1 MFRARHRLHRLH
13 RLDRLNGLRQVVG
26 FADDIH
32 AHGPWRHFG
41 SRRRARTGP
50 SLGLILLAGLAVF
63 AFLKLTT
70 AADGPNR
77 ARLEK
82 ITLAALALLVGAILL
97 SLVRSARRYRR

>member
-13 RLDRLNGLRQVVG
+13 RLNGLQQVVG

-32 AHGPWRHFG
+32 AHGPWRYFG
-41 SRRRARTGP
+41 SRRQSVRGP

-63 AFLKLTT
+63 AFLKLTA
-70 AADGPNR
+70 AADRPNR
-77 ARLEK
+77 STLEK
-82 ITLAALALLVGAILL
+82 IALAALALLAGAFLL